1 MIVGVAIVVVVAAY
15 GVGYVVVAIVA
26 TVIVFGAADVV
37 YYVDVVM
44 YGVTVCCVHAVV
56 RVCVGRC

>member
-1 MIVGVAIVVVVAAY
+1 MFVLVDDNVGVGMYIGVAVV
-15 GVGYVVVAIVA
+15 VGYVGV
-26 TVIVFGAADVV
+26 DVV